1 MKFLS
6 VSISIALLTMPLLVS
21 AAEPAPHPREFW
33 RQIVKNEYKVPE
45 GESAAALV
53 QELSSYLSSTDP
65 ELRDTFGYEITAA
78 WIYRDRKFSPTEL
91 RVLLETW
98 EKNLSK
104 GVGESGTDSVFLRS
118 FSALNLSVIA
128 ALDNA
133 QPFLT
138 DEEFA
143 RLLDSALRYF
153 LAEKETR
160 GYDSAKGWVHPTA
173 HTADLLKFLSRSP
186 RLKQEDSARIE
197 RALVEKLSSSSAVY
211 VFGEDERIARV
222 FVSLIR
228 RKDARPGL
236 IDGWMANLA
245 KNHKALWQTPK
256 LDIPRFAS
264 VQNQK
269 SVGRSLFVMLAK
281 DPPGEAVDSAK
292 KALTD
297 TLPGL

>member
-1 MKFLS
+1 ML
-6 VSISIALLTMPLLVS
+6 AS

-33 RQIVKNEYKVPE
+33 RQIVKNEYKLPE

-65 ELRDTFGYEITAA
+65 ELRDAFGYEITST
-78 WIYRDRKFSPTEL
+78 WIYRDRAFSPAEL
-91 RVLLETW
+91 RVLLEAW

-104 GVGESGTDSVFLRS
+104 GVGETGTDSVFLRS

-160 GYDSAKGWVHPTA
+160 GYDAVKGWVHPTA
-173 HTADLLKFLSRSP
+173 HTADLLKFLARSP
-186 RLKQEDSARIE
+186 RLKREDLARIE
-197 RALVEKLSSSSAVY
+197 RALVEKVSSSSAVY
-211 VFGEDERIARV
+211 VFGEEERIARV
-222 FVSLIR
+222 FLSLLR

-245 KNHKALWQTPK
+245 KDHKALWQTPK
-256 LDIPRFAS
+256 LDISRFAS

-281 DPPGEAVDSAK
+281 DPSGEAVDSAR